1 MKLEDKDL
9 LSIQET
15 RTLIKQAKEAQV
27 KLARL
32 SQEEI
37 DTIVKAIARA
47 AYTNRVKLAK
57 MAAKETGIGKWQDKV
72 IKNAFASKMVLDAI
86 KDIKSVGVINRSEE
100 AKYMEVAVPVGVI
113 AGLIPSTNPTSTV
126 IYKAL
131 IAVKAGNAIVF
142 SPHPSA
148 LDSILETVRII
159 DEAAQEAGMPAGII
173 SCITQVTMQATNELM
188 THDDTKLIL
197 ATGGS
202 AMVKAA
208 YSSGTPAIG
217 VGPGNGPA
225 FIERSADIP
234 TAVRQIIESKT
245 FDHGSI
251 CASEQSVIVERVSK
265 EKVVAE
271 FKRQGGYFLPK
282 EDAEKLEKYIL
293 RPNGTMNPQV
303 VGKPVQTIAD
313 LAGISVPA
321 DTKVL
326 LAEETRV
333 GRHAPYS
340 REKLAPIL
348 AFYTKETWEEA
359 CDLSIEI
366 LMQEGAG
373 HTMAIHTTNEA
384 VIEEFALRKPV
395 SRLLV
400 NTSATL
406 GGIGATT
413 NLFPAMTLGSGAVG
427 GSSTSDNIAPQNLFN
442 IRRIAWGV
450 RELSDI
456 RGTDVFEETIE
467 DTLEETTGTADLSKD
482 QLINLLVE
490 RVLEKIK

>member
-9 LSIQET
+9 LSVQET
-15 RTLIKQAKEAQV
+15 RTLIKKAKKAQE
-27 KLARL
+27 KLALL

-72 IKNAFASKMVLDAI
+72 IKNAFASKMVFDAI
-86 KDIKSVGVINRSEE
+86 KDLKTVGVITRSEE

-131 IAVKAGNAIVF
+131 ISIKAGNAIVF

-148 LDSILETVRII
+148 LDSIVETVRII
-159 DEAAQEAGMPAGII
+159 DEAAQEAGMPAGVI
-173 SCITQVTMQATNELM
+173 SVITQVTMQATNELM

-234 TAVRQIIESKT
+234 NAVRQIMESKT

-251 CASEQSVIVERVSK
+251 CASEQSVIVEEVSK
-265 EKVVAE
+265 EKVMAE

-282 EDAEKLEKYIL
+282 EDAERLESYIL
-293 RPNGTMNPQV
+293 RPNGTMNPQI
-303 VGKPVQTIAD
+303 VGKPAQTVAD
-313 LAGISVPA
+313 LAGIKIPA
-321 DTKVL
+321 NTRVL
-326 LAEETRV
+326 IAEETRV

-340 REKLAPIL
+340 REKLGPIL

-442 IRRIAWGV
+442 LRRIAWGV

-456 RGTDVFEETIE
+456 RGTDVFEEAI
-467 DTLEETTGTADLSKD
+467 DETTNSADLSRD
-482 QLINLLVE
+482 QLIDLLVE

>member
-9 LSIQET
+9 LSVQET
-15 RTLIKQAKEAQV
+15 RTLIKKAKKAQE
-27 KLARL
+27 KLALL

-72 IKNAFASKMVLDAI
+72 IKNAFASKMVFDAI
-86 KDIKSVGVINRSEE
+86 KDLKTVGVITRSEE

-131 IAVKAGNAIVF
+131 ISIKAGNAIVF

-148 LDSILETVRII
+148 LDSIVETVRII
-159 DEAAQEAGMPAGII
+159 DEAAQEAGMPAGVI
-173 SCITQVTMQATNELM
+173 SVITQVTMQATNELM

-234 TAVRQIIESKT
+234 TAVRQIMESKT

-251 CASEQSVIVERVSK
+251 CASEQSVIVEEVSK

-282 EDAEKLEKYIL
+282 EDAERLESYIL
-293 RPNGTMNPQV
+293 RPNGTMNPQI
-303 VGKPVQTIAD
+303 VGKPAQTVAD
-313 LAGISVPA
+313 LAGIKIPA
-321 DTKVL
+321 NTRVL
-326 LAEETRV
+326 IAEETRV

-340 REKLAPIL
+340 REKLGPIL

-442 IRRIAWGV
+442 LRRIAWGV

-456 RGTDVFEETIE
+456 RGTDVFEEAI
-467 DTLEETTGTADLSKD
+467 DETTNSADLSRD
-482 QLINLLVE
+482 QLIDLLVE

>member
-9 LSIQET
+9 LSVQET
-15 RTLIKQAKEAQV
+15 RTLIKKAKKAQE
-27 KLARL
+27 KLALL

-86 KDIKSVGVINRSEE
+86 KDLKTVGVITRSEE

-131 IAVKAGNAIVF
+131 ISVKAGNAIVF

-148 LDSILETVRII
+148 LDSIVETVRII
-159 DEAAQEAGMPAGII
+159 DEAAQEAGMPAGVI
-173 SCITQVTMQATNELM
+173 SVITQVTMQATNELM

-208 YSSGTPAIG
+208 YSSGTPAIA

-234 TAVRQIIESKT
+234 TAVRQIMESKV

-251 CASEQSVIVERVSK
+251 CASEQSVIVEEVSK

-271 FKRQGGYFLPK
+271 FKRQGGYFLPQ
-282 EDAEKLEKYIL
+282 EDAERLESYIL
-293 RPNGTMNPQV
+293 RPNGTMNPQI
-303 VGKPVQTIAD
+303 VGKPAQTVAD
-313 LAGISVPA
+313 LAGIKIPA
-321 DTKVL
+321 NTRVL
-326 LAEETRV
+326 IAEETRV

-340 REKLAPIL
+340 REKLGPIL

-442 IRRIAWGV
+442 LRRIAWGV

-456 RGTDVFEETIE
+456 RGTDVFEEAI
-467 DTLEETTGTADLSKD
+467 DETTNSADLSRD
-482 QLINLLVE
+482 QLIDLLVE

>member
-15 RTLIKQAKEAQV
+15 RDLLKKAKTAQV
-27 KLARL
+27 ALGKL
-32 SQEEI
+32 SQEQI
-37 DTIVKAIARA
+37 DTIVKAIAKA
-47 AYTNRVKLAK
+47 SYSNRVKLAK
-57 MAAKETGIGKWQDKV
+57 MAATETGIGKWQDKV
-72 IKNAFASKMVLDAI
+72 LKNAFASRTVFDAI
-86 KDIKSVGVINRSEE
+86 KDMKTVGIITRSEE

-131 IAVKAGNAIVF
+131 IAIKAGNAIVF

-148 LDSILETVRII
+148 LNAILETVRII
-159 DEAAQEAGMPAGII
+159 DEAGQSVGMPAGTV
-173 SCITQVTMQATNELM
+173 SCIENITMQATHELM
-188 THDDTKLIL
+188 TNANTKLIL
-197 ATGGS
+197 ATGGN

-225 FIERSADIP
+225 FIERTADIP
-234 TAVRQIIESKT
+234 TAVRLIMESKT
-245 FDHGSI
+245 FDYGSI
-251 CASEQSVIVERVSK
+251 CASEQSIIVEEISK
-265 EKVVAE
+265 DKVMAE

-282 EDAEKLEKYIL
+282 ADAEKLEKYIL
-293 RPNGTMNPQV
+293 RPDGRMNPQI
-303 VGKPVQTIAD
+303 VGKPAQVVAD
-313 LAGISVPA
+313 LAGITIPPG
-321 DTKVL
+321 TRVL

-340 REKLAPIL
+340 REKLGPIL
-348 AFYTKETWEEA
+348 AFYTKKTWEEA

-373 HTMAIHTTNEA
+373 HTMAIHTENKA
-384 VIEEFALRKPV
+384 IVEEFALKKPV

-413 NLFPAMTLGSGAVG
+413 NLFPAMTLGCGAVG

-442 IRRIAWGV
+442 LRRIAWGV
-450 RELSDI
+450 RELSELRGSDI
-456 RGTDVFEETIE
+456 FEETDADIP
-467 DTLEETTGTADLSKD
+467 GTDDKD

-490 RVLEKIK
+490 RVLEKLK

>member
-9 LSIQET
+9 LSVQET
-15 RTLIKQAKEAQV
+15 RTLIKKAKKAQE
-27 KLARL
+27 KLALL

-72 IKNAFASKMVLDAI
+72 IKNAFASKMVFDAI
-86 KDIKSVGVINRSEE
+86 KDLKTIGVITRSEE

-131 IAVKAGNAIVF
+131 ISIKAGNAIVF

-148 LDSILETVRII
+148 LDSIVETVRII
-159 DEAAQEAGMPAGII
+159 DEAAQEAGMPAGVI
-173 SCITQVTMQATNELM
+173 SVITQVTMQATNELM

-234 TAVRQIIESKT
+234 TAVRQIMESKV

-251 CASEQSVIVERVSK
+251 CASEQSVIVEEVSK

-271 FKRQGGYFLPK
+271 FKRQGGYFLPQ
-282 EDAEKLEKYIL
+282 EDAERLESYIL
-293 RPNGTMNPQV
+293 RPNGTMNPQI
-303 VGKPVQTIAD
+303 VGKPAQTVAD
-313 LAGISVPA
+313 LAGIKIPA
-321 DTKVL
+321 NTRVL
-326 LAEETRV
+326 IAEETRV

-340 REKLAPIL
+340 REKLGPIL

-442 IRRIAWGV
+442 LRRIAWGV

-456 RGTDVFEETIE
+456 RGTDVFEEAI
-467 DTLEETTGTADLSKD
+467 DETTNSADLSRD
-482 QLINLLVE
+482 QLIDLLVE

>member
-9 LSIQET
+9 LSVQET
-15 RTLIKQAKEAQV
+15 RTLIKKAKKAQE
-27 KLARL
+27 KLALL

-72 IKNAFASKMVLDAI
+72 IKNAFASKMVFDAI
-86 KDIKSVGVINRSEE
+86 KDLKTVGVITRSEE

-131 IAVKAGNAIVF
+131 ISIKAGNAIVF

-148 LDSILETVRII
+148 LDSIVETVRII
-159 DEAAQEAGMPAGII
+159 DEAAQEAGMPAGVI
-173 SCITQVTMQATNELM
+173 SVITQVTMQATNELM

-234 TAVRQIIESKT
+234 TAVRQIMESKV

-251 CASEQSVIVERVSK
+251 CASEQSVIVEEVSK

-282 EDAEKLEKYIL
+282 EDAERLESYIL
-293 RPNGTMNPQV
+293 RPNGTMNPQI
-303 VGKPVQTIAD
+303 VGKPAQTVAD
-313 LAGISVPA
+313 LAGIKIPA
-321 DTKVL
+321 NTRVL
-326 LAEETRV
+326 IAEETRV

-340 REKLAPIL
+340 REKLGPIL

-442 IRRIAWGV
+442 LRRIAWGV

-456 RGTDVFEETIE
+456 RGTDVFEEAI
-467 DTLEETTGTADLSKD
+467 DETTNSADLSRD
-482 QLINLLVE
+482 QLIDLLVE

>member
-9 LSIQET
+9 ISIQET
-15 RTLIKQAKEAQV
+15 RNLIKQAKLAQA
-27 KLARL
+27 KLAQL

-37 DTIVKAIARA
+37 DTIVKAMAKA

-57 MAAKETGIGKWQDKV
+57 MAAKETGIGKWEDKV
-72 IKNAFASKMVLDAI
+72 IKNAFASKTVLEAI
-86 KDIKSVGVINRSEE
+86 QDMKTVGVIHRSEA

-113 AGLIPSTNPTSTV
+113 AGLIPSTNPTSTT

-142 SPHPSA
+142 SPHPGA
-148 LDSILETVRII
+148 LDAILETVRIL
-159 DEAAQEAGMPAGII
+159 DEAGQEAGMPAGTI
-173 SCITQVTMQATNELM
+173 SAITTITMQATDELM
-188 THDDTKLIL
+188 KNKDTNLIL

-225 FIERSADIP
+225 FIEKSADIP
-234 TAVRQIIESKT
+234 KAVRQIVESKT
-245 FDHGSI
+245 FDYGSI
-251 CASEQSVIVERVSK
+251 CASEQSVIVEEVSK
-265 EKVVAE
+265 QKVMDE
-271 FKRQGGYFLPK
+271 FKRHGGYFLPTA
-282 EDAEKLEKYIL
+282 DAKKLESYIL
-293 RPNGTMNPQV
+293 RPDGRMNPQI
-303 VGKPVQTIAD
+303 VGKPAQVVAD
-313 LAGISVPA
+313 LAGIQIPPN
-321 DTKVL
+321 TKIL
-326 LAEETRV
+326 IAEETRV

-340 REKLAPIL
+340 REKLGPIL
-348 AFYTKETWEEA
+348 AFYTTKDWKEA
-359 CDLSIEI
+359 CELSIEI

-373 HTMAIHTTNEA
+373 HTMGLHTTNQK
-384 VIEEFALRKPV
+384 VVEEFALRKPV

-413 NLFPAMTLGSGAVG
+413 NLFPALTLGCGAVG

-450 RELSDI
+450 KELSDI
-456 RGTDVFEETIE
+456 RGSDIFEETVSE
-467 DTLEETTGTADLSKD
+467 ARETSDMDKD
-482 QLINLLVE
+482 QLIDLLVE
-490 RVLEKIK
+490 RVLSKLK